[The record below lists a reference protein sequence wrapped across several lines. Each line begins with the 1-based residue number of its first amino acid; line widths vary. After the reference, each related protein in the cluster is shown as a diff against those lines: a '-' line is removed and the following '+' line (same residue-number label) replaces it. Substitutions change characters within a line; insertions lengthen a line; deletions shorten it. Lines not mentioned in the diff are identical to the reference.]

1 MNNNTWGV
9 VKDGVNKTVDG
20 VIDTAVAKD
29 F

>member
-1 MNNNTWGV
+1 MSNNTWNV